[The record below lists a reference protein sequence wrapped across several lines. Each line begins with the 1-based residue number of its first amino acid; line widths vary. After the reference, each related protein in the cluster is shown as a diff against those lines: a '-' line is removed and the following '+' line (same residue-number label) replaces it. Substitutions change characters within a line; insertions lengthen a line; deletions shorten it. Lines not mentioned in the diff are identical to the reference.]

1 MKKIIYILAIL
12 SVVGTV
18 SCKKIKPPIDESE
31 ANNPIYKIEG
41 LMNGDSL
48 KLYVDDST
56 VFIDNALYDFNGVEA
71 YSSTISDIEN
81 DFELRVVVVR
91 PEIYIDE
98 EGIKLIENK
107 DVDFLIDQGVCL
119 GTSFGASSQN
129 DYFHINIDQQEFS
142 GGHFGTH
149 GYGMYQAGLQFP
161 NIDTKIHDITIPVGF
176 NHSELM
182 PTFNLVGYN
191 NNLVEFNAD
200 NSSTDASHQWY
211 VDDILINTQAS
222 FTETIDFGLHS
233 VEHKITDQY
242 GNIAIHKTM
251 FYINNNSLEWV
262 MKFEENICNNDYY
275 QSNNYGRGFIEVD
288 RKGELFSSLYNPNN
302 TAYKLKVTN
311 IEYIVDGQSQDIKI
325 IKFNLNFNAELKN
338 KDESE
343 TIILENMQGV
353 FQIKI
358 N

>member
-1 MKKIIYILAIL
+1 MKKIIYILTIF
-12 SVVGTV
+12 SVFGTV
-18 SCKKIKPPIDESE
+18 ACKKIKPPVDESE
-31 ANNPIYKIEG
+31 ANDPIYKIEG

-71 YSSTISDIEN
+71 YSSTISDAEN
-81 DFELRVVVVR
+81 DFELRVVVLR

-98 EGIKLIENK
+98 EGVKLIENK
-107 DVDFLIDQGVCL
+107 DVDFLIDQEVCL
-119 GTSFGASSQN
+119 GTSFGNSNQN
-129 DYFHINIDQQEFS
+129 GYFHINIDQQEFS
-142 GGHFGTH
+142 GGNFATH

-161 NIDTKIHDITIPVGF
+161 NIDTKIYDITIPIGF
-176 NHSELM
+176 NHSELI

-191 NNLVEFNAD
+191 NNLIEFEAD
-200 NSSTDASHQWY
+200 NSSADFSHQWF
-211 VDDILINTQAS
+211 VDDVLINTQAS
-222 FTETIDFGLHS
+222 FTDTIDFGLHS
-233 VEHKITDQY
+233 VNHIITDQY
-242 GNIAIHKTM
+242 GNIANHKTM

-275 QSNNYGRGFIEVD
+275 QSNNYGRGFIEVN

-311 IEYIVDGQSQDIKI
+311 IEYIIDGQSQSIKI

-343 TIILENMQGV
+343 TILLENMQGV